1 MTTNLNADAWG
12 LLQEIDAVMAK
23 AAREYGR
30 VRGERER
37 RYRAFGLDPAVRYV
51 RDDAGEVSEAPVL
64 RVAEE
69 AAGGS

>member
-1 MTTNLNADAWG
+1 MTNLNADAWG
-12 LLQEIDAVMAK
+12 LLQEIDAAMAQ

-51 RDDAGEVSEAPVL
+51 RDEAGEVTAVTGPV
-64 RVAEE
+64 AMQEE
-69 AAGGS
+69 AAG